1 MISRCE
7 HSINVEED
15 YRKYL
20 ELFQRTQKLIASND
34 EFAHIY
40 TQIDAATH
48 TLEQKY
54 EAFRKKVADEK
65 ILKEIHKRSPTQTT
79 TIRQSEEA
87 IRDIERLRQQLSNA
101 EEYGEQIQTSIESFG
116 SRIKQY
122 VDELNHLQN
131 RIGAIANEKELSRFK
146 RDYDKLYLV
155 FKDSSHYSAYQ
166 AIQASIEIIESEI
179 DELRDLEVLKQQSG
193 TIALC
198 ERSLQR
204 LATERI
210 KMADRFQAKISEIEN
225 FLNERIS
232 SYRQELDD
240 LSQRT
245 KTVTGLRV
253 VQNLQA
259 ELSRK
264 ADLYQGS
271 ETDTQNY
278 NQLSLLL
285 SRLQALYRLIESA
298 KCQTLQDFDAQ
309 LNDLQ
314 QWHSEEGNLPEWLEE
329 RYSTALRETE
339 RNRHA
344 LIEKDRKDAREWL
357 KKIDLELQ
365 EVLTDSDTDYQGKGA
380 SELRAKLNK
389 EKVKYTNGLTEDMEG
404 ELAEINRQCTE
415 ICDRDLENQILSRF
429 RQLPQSQRVSLY
441 EKLQQYLA
449 DSTEEL

>member
-1 MISRCE
+1 
-7 HSINVEED
+7 
-15 YRKYL
+15 
-20 ELFQRTQKLIASND
+20 
-34 EFAHIY
+34 
-40 TQIDAATH
+40 
-48 TLEQKY
+48 
-54 EAFRKKVADEK
+54 
-65 ILKEIHKRSPTQTT
+65 
-79 TIRQSEEA
+79 
-87 IRDIERLRQQLSNA
+87 
-101 EEYGEQIQTSIESFG
+101 
-116 SRIKQY
+116 
-122 VDELNHLQN
+122 
-131 RIGAIANEKELSRFK
+131 
-146 RDYDKLYLV
+146 
-155 FKDSSHYSAYQ
+155 
-166 AIQASIEIIESEI
+166 
-179 DELRDLEVLKQQSG
+179 
-193 TIALC
+193 
-198 ERSLQR
+198 
-204 LATERI
+204 
-210 KMADRFQAKISEIEN
+210 MADRFQAKISEIEN